1 MTLRSSHSHKNVPNG
16 RSHAH
21 HHASLDDY
29 YSPPPSK
36 MGKSKIESKRHD
48 WARTLNMKEI
58 KKDFKALGKELMKSQ
73 GEEDM
78 KHLRRVVLATDVA
91 SILGLCLSVCSP
103 MYVVPWVLISTVIF
117 ARFAIV
123 NHHVSHGGFDNCC
136 GSLKYKRFTFAKGS
150 VLKRLADWPDHILPS
165 AWDFE
170 HNHLHHH
177 YLNED
182 IDPDLVER
190 NLFTLRNADLPFPV
204 KYLAVAFFVFTWR
217 WSYYAS
223 NTFANLIEKK
233 KVSNSKSSQTVTVIH
248 LFMGKIFPSW
258 NLRKIP
264 LGSFI
269 FREPLPYLAYQ
280 FVFLPFLLV
289 IAYVL
294 LIAPSSWILVRNIFA
309 NLILADL
316 LSNAHSFVTIVTN
329 HAGNDMYRW
338 RTRCAPM
345 SGAFY
350 VRAIVSSA
358 NFNAGNDLIDFLH
371 GYLNY
376 QAEHH
381 CFPRLSMLSYQKAM
395 PRVKAL
401 AKKHGI
407 PYVQES
413 VWIRLK
419 KTIDIM
425 VGRESMIYLPLEL
438 ENRMNDVSD

>member
-1 MTLRSSHSHKNVPNG
+1 MARRCEGIIS
-16 RSHAH
+16 
-21 HHASLDDY
+21 
-29 YSPPPSK
+29 
-36 MGKSKIESKRHD
+36 HD
-48 WARTLNMKEI
+48 WARTLDMDEI
-58 KKDFKALGKELMKSQ
+58 KKDFRALGKELMKNQ
-73 GEEDM
+73 GQEDVD
-78 KHLRRVVLATDVA
+78 HLKRIVFATNAA

-103 MYVVPWVLISTVIF
+103 MYVIPWVLISTVIF

-123 NHHVSHGGFDNCC
+123 NHHVSHGGFENCLDDD
-136 GSLKYKRFTFAKGS
+136 SQKYRRFTFARGS
-150 VLKRLADWPDHILPS
+150 VLRRLADWPDHILPS

-182 IDPDLVER
+182 TDPDLVER
-190 NLFTLRNADLPFPV
+190 NVDGIRNANLPVLV
-204 KYLAVAFFVFTWR
+204 KYVAVAFFVFTWR

-223 NTFANLIEKK
+223 NTFATLIEKNRLK
-233 KVSNSKSSQTVTVIH
+233 KSNHGQSVTVVH
-248 LFMGKIFPSW
+248 LFMGKMFPSW
-258 NLRKIP
+258 NPRNVP
-264 LGSFI
+264 LESFI
-269 FREPLPYLAYQ
+269 FRVPLPYLAYQ

-294 LIAPSSWILVRNIFA
+294 LIAPSSWSLVRNIFA

-316 LSNAHSFVTIVTN
+316 LSNAHSFLTIVTN
-329 HAGNDMYRW
+329 HAGKDMYRW
-338 RTRCAPM
+338 RTKCAPM

-358 NFNAGNDLIDFLH
+358 NFSAGNEIFDFLH

-407 PYVQES
+407 PYTQES

-425 VGRESMIYLPLEL
+425 IGKESMIYLPLEL
-438 ENRMNDVSD
+438 ELRMTRRCG